1 MSVVALLNQ
10 YVSVNAST
18 LHDHGRQAMLALD
31 RTALDA
37 TAYGDGWMVNH
48 GGLKAGTLTLQ
59 VLDDFADDSIDE
71 ILWTAF
77 GTATGVVAFEVRPVN
92 SAIATNN
99 PAYVGS
105 LLVAQFTVGG
115 DLNTMAAKS
124 LTFPT
129 SGAVTRDI
137 TP

>member
-10 YVSVNAST
+10 YVNINSQS

-37 TAYGDGWMVNH
+37 TAYGDGWMRNH
-48 GGLKAGTLTLQ
+48 GGLKAGTVTIQ

-71 ILWTAF
+71 ILWNMF
-77 GTATGVVAFEVRPVN
+77 DTATGVVAFELRPVN
-92 SAIATNN
+92 TAIATNN
-99 PAYVGS
+99 PAYVGQ

>member
-1 MSVVALLNQ
+1 MTVLALLNQ
-10 YVSVNAST
+10 YVSVNGST
-18 LHDHGRQAMLALD
+18 LHDHGRQAMLAVD

-48 GGLKAGTLTLQ
+48 GGLRAGTLTIQL
-59 VLDDFADDSIDE
+59 LDDFADNSIDE
-71 ILWTAF
+71 LLWTAF
-77 GTATGVVAFEVRPVN
+77 ATDTGVVAFEVRPVN
-92 SAIATNN
+92 TTISTSN
-99 PAYVGS
+99 PAYVGE
-105 LLVAQFTVGG
+105 LFVAQFTVGG
-115 DLNTMAAKS
+115 DLNTMAAKN